1 MGWRFHII
9 IKSVGRA
16 EEYRRQP
23 YGTDEREL
31 VDTERPVGTDHV
43 GHGLVVGERTQG
55 IEVLAIVLGDRLHTP
70 GRTVLARELP
80 AHRATMFRSG
90 PAISYSSAA
99 IVGGDGGPWF
109 R

>member
-31 VDTERPVGTDHV
+31 VDAERPVGTDHV
-43 GHGLVVGERTQG
+43 GHGLVVGERAQR
-55 IEVLAIVLGDRLHTP
+55 IDVLAIVLGDRLHTRP
-70 GRTVLARELP
+70 DRVRRRESRPPTARLC
-80 AHRATMFRSG
+80 SG
-90 PAISYSSAA
+90 PVPLSRTQAPRSWW
-99 IVGGDGGPWF
+99 GDGG
-109 R
+109 